1 MNDPRPADGA
11 GLRMRS
17 HCVHMDDRSTLSV
30 TGVTD
35 IGCFNEREVQMAT
48 EAGGMTIEGTGLH
61 ITKLDL
67 DSGQVMLEGEI
78 DAIVYEED
86 IPQRKASFLSR
97 VFR

>member
-1 MNDPRPADGA
+1 MNELRPAEGA

-17 HCVHMDDRSTLSV
+17 HCVHMDDRSNLSI

-35 IGCFNEREVQMAT
+35 IGCFNEREVQLT
-48 EAGGMTIEGTGLH
+48 TDAGGMTVEGTGLH
-61 ITKLDL
+61 VTKLDL

-86 IPQRKASFLSR
+86 IPQRRGSFLAR